1 MMECT
6 RQADADL
13 REAMAQMRAAHE
25 RKAAM
30 RETAKAQREG
40 AKSASTSASAEIAG
54 PEASAICVDPP
65 CQHQLVPAQP
75 RLELANVGAAAE
87 QSPPPAA
94 DSDSLSE
101 ASEIMSL
108 RLQMYMDRRSKA
120 IEALSNL
127 MKKQSDTSSTIISNL
142 K

>member
-1 MMECT
+1 M
-6 RQADADL
+6 
-13 REAMAQMRAAHE
+13 
-25 RKAAM
+25 
-30 RETAKAQREG
+30 
-40 AKSASTSASAEIAG
+40 
-54 PEASAICVDPP
+54 
-65 CQHQLVPAQP
+65 AQP
-75 RLELANVGAAAE
+75 RLELANVGAAAG
-87 QSPPPAA
+87 QSPPSEA